1 MALETAT
8 QQIQT
13 AQHTVKTIAM
23 RQGAGIIEIGL
34 TDFSPNQSIDC
45 KWHQGN
51 HQKGPPNPRVF
62 NLLYEYLREQEK
74 EEQHYEQLSL
84 WK

>member
-1 MALETAT
+1 VAYA
-8 QQIQT
+8 
-13 AQHTVKTIAM
+13 KTI
-23 RQGAGIIEIGL
+23 
-34 TDFSPNQSIDC
+34 T
-45 KWHQGN
+45 
-51 HQKGPPNPRVF
+51 NPRVF